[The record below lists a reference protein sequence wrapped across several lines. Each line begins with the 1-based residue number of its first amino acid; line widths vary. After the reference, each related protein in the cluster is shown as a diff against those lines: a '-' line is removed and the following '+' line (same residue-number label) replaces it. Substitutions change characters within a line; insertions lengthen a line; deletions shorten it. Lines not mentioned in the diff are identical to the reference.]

1 MIMTKVRNVFYK
13 PKWFDGKSLDNTIDV
28 YTRLANYLANP
39 AGLELGLIERCKLL
53 SKLSCSH
60 VENWSP
66 DEDGE
71 FINIQTHYNFI
82 RNESS
87 INKFF
92 YGQMFTSTMRQNAAN
107 GNTDGIVMRPASDI
121 LTHPERWMYSEFDVP
136 KAALDYS
143 MAWCKEMVDNNK
155 GYDKKDIYNFF
166 KIDGKKRIQD
176 INDGKLIC
184 SGATWAAMY
193 KIWEWCK
200 KNVLLQDDKDVLWYR
215 ILAQLFK
222 DRDITNI
229 MSPLLLAI
237 WEYQIG
243 VHFYEVKDGRLIL

>member
-1 MIMTKVRNVFYK
+1 MEMTKVRNVFYK

-28 YTRLANYLANP
+28 YTRWANYFANP
-39 AGLELGLIERCKLL
+39 AGLELGLIERWKLL

-66 DEDGE
+66 DEDGR
-71 FINIQTHYNFI
+71 FLYGVTGV
-82 RNESS
+82 NEYFVF
-87 INKFF
+87 K
-92 YGQMFTSTMRQNAAN
+92 GQMFTSTMIMNGAN
-107 GNTDGIVMRPASDI
+107 GYKDGIVTRPASDI

-136 KAALDYS
+136 KAGLDYS
-143 MAWCKEMVDNNK
+143 IAWCKEMVDNNK

-176 INDGKLIC
+176 VNDGKLIC

-200 KNVLLQDDKDVLWYR
+200 KNVLLQDDKDMLWYR

-229 MSPLLLAI
+229 MSPLLLAVL
-237 WEYQIG
+237 EYQVG
-243 VHFYEVKDGRLIL
+243 AHFYEVSDGSLIL